1 MIDVLQDF
9 LSSINFFD
17 IIVLIILI
25 YNVLQCFYK
34 GFSLSL
40 ISFSKWILSTIVTII
55 LVPKLQP
62 IVSEYIQSEF
72 INNVG
77 LGITI
82 FIFTLFITIIIGKT
96 LSKAVTWTGVGSI
109 DKVFGFLF
117 GFFKGYIVCV
127 CLFSILNWFYPYQN
141 WGISAEDAISFN
153 FISKGSDVLINEFP
167 SNEDFIDT
175 KEKIEKFESDKL
187 REECG
192 IFGISN
198 HADASALVALG
209 LHALQHRGQEGCGIV
224 SFDGKNYHS
233 EKRQG
238 LIGDHFTDLE
248 TLKKLPGSFAI
259 GHNRY
264 STTGETSLRNIQPFF
279 ADLHMGGLSI
289 AHNGNL
295 TNAIVLRENLV
306 KNGAIFRTTS
316 DTETIVQLIARSK
329 REKFI
334 DKLID
339 TLFQIQ
345 GGYSLVLMTNKKL
358 VGVRDPF
365 GIRPLVVGKIKNS
378 YIFASETCA
387 LDIVGA
393 SFVREVKNGE
403 IVIVEDNQL
412 KSIKPFPQQKARPCV
427 FEYIYFARPD
437 SLINNK
443 CAYEYRK
450 NLGTELAKEAD
461 LKADLVV
468 PVPDSGVPAALG
480 YAKHSKKNFELGLIR
495 NHYVGRTFIEP
506 TQNIRSLGVKLKLNS
521 TKTIVKGKSIILIDD
536 SLVRGTTCHKIVKM
550 LYESGAKEVH
560 VRIACPEII
569 YPDFYGVDMP
579 TKEELLAFKKNNKE
593 MCDYLNAKSLKF
605 LSLEGLYKALINEKR
620 DAKYPQFSDHYFTG
634 DYPIKPHDNING
646 INVKQLSLLSGK
658 SNN

>member
-1 MIDVLQDF
+1 LKKF
-9 LSSINFFD
+9 
-17 IIVLIILI
+17 
-25 YNVLQCFYK
+25 
-34 GFSLSL
+34 
-40 ISFSKWILSTIVTII
+40 
-55 LVPKLQP
+55 KL
-62 IVSEYIQSEF
+62 
-72 INNVG
+72 
-77 LGITI
+77 
-82 FIFTLFITIIIGKT
+82 
-96 LSKAVTWTGVGSI
+96 
-109 DKVFGFLF
+109 
-117 GFFKGYIVCV
+117 
-127 CLFSILNWFYPYQN
+127 
-141 WGISAEDAISFN
+141 
-153 FISKGSDVLINEFP
+153 
-167 SNEDFIDT
+167 
-175 KEKIEKFESDKL
+175 DKL

-198 HADASALVALG
+198 HQDSSALVALG

-238 LIGDHFTDLE
+238 LVGDHFTNSEILN
-248 TLKKLPGSFAI
+248 KLPGNFAI

-295 TNAIVLRENLV
+295 TNALMLREALV
-306 KNGAIFRTTS
+306 KDGAIFRTTS
-316 DTETIVQLIARSK
+316 DTETIVQLIAKSK
-329 REKFI
+329 RDKFI

-339 TLFQIQ
+339 ALFQIQ

-365 GIRPLVVGKIKNS
+365 GIRPLVLGKLKNS

-393 SFVREVKNGE
+393 TFIREIENGE
-403 IVIVEDNQL
+403 IVVIENEKI
-412 KSIKPFPQQKARPCV
+412 KSVKPFPKQKPRPCV

-450 NLGTELAKEAD
+450 QLGSELAKETDLDAD
-461 LKADLVV
+461 LIV
-468 PVPDSGVPAALG
+468 PVPDSGVPSALG
-480 YAKHSKKNFELGLIR
+480 YAERSKKKFELGLIR

-506 TQNIRSLGVKLKLNS
+506 TQSIRSLGVKLKLS
-521 TKTIVKGKSIILIDD
+521 PSKTVVKNKSIILIDD

-560 VRIACPEII
+560 VRIACPEIK

-579 TKEELLAFKKNNKE
+579 TKEELLAYRKNNQE
-593 MCDYLNAKSLKF
+593 MCEYINAKTLKF
-605 LSLEGLYKALINEKR
+605 LSLDGLYKALTGNSR
-620 DAKYPQFSDHYFTG
+620 NSNYPQFSDHYFTG
-634 DYPIKPHDNING
+634 DYPIKPSDNLNG
-646 INVKQLSLLSGK
+646 FKVKQLSLLSGK
-658 SNN
+658 SNT

>member
-1 MIDVLQDF
+1 VRIL
-9 LSSINFFD
+9 
-17 IIVLIILI
+17 LILR
-25 YNVLQCFYK
+25 K
-34 GFSLSL
+34 
-40 ISFSKWILSTIVTII
+40 
-55 LVPKLQP
+55 KL
-62 IVSEYIQSEF
+62 
-72 INNVG
+72 
-77 LGITI
+77 
-82 FIFTLFITIIIGKT
+82 K
-96 LSKAVTWTGVGSI
+96 K
-109 DKVFGFLF
+109 
-117 GFFKGYIVCV
+117 FK
-127 CLFSILNWFYPYQN
+127 
-141 WGISAEDAISFN
+141 
-153 FISKGSDVLINEFP
+153 K
-167 SNEDFIDT
+167 
-175 KEKIEKFESDKL
+175 DKL

-198 HADASALVALG
+198 HEDSSALVALG

-238 LIGDHFTDLE
+238 LVGDHFTDIE
-248 TLKKLPGSFAI
+248 TLKKLPGNFAI

-279 ADLHMGGLSI
+279 ADLHTGGLSV

-295 TNAIVLRENLV
+295 TNALLLRESLV
-306 KNGAIFRTTS
+306 RDGAIFRTTS
-316 DTETIVQLIARSK
+316 DTETIVQLIAKSK

-334 DKLID
+334 EKLID

-365 GIRPLVVGKIKNS
+365 GIRPLVIGKLNNS

-393 SFVREVKNGE
+393 TFIREVENGE
-403 IVIVEDNQL
+403 IVVVENKKL
-412 KSIKPFPQQKARPCV
+412 SSLKPFPKQKQRPCV

-437 SLINNK
+437 SYINGK

-450 NLGTELAKEAD
+450 NLGIELAKETD
-461 LKADLVV
+461 LDADLVV
-468 PVPDSGVPAALG
+468 PVPDSGVPSALG
-480 YAKHSKKNFELGLIR
+480 YSEKSKKKFELGLIR

-506 TQNIRSLGVKLKLNS
+506 TQNIRSLGVKLKLS
-521 TKTIVKGKSIILIDD
+521 ATRTIVKNKRIILIDD
-536 SLVRGTTCHKIVKM
+536 SLVRGTTCHKIIKM

-560 VRIACPEII
+560 VRIACPEIK

-579 TKEELLAFKKNNKE
+579 SKKELLANEKNNKE
-593 MCDYLNAKSLKF
+593 ICQYINAKTLKF
-605 LSLEGLYKALINEKR
+605 LSLDGLYNALIGEKR
-620 DAKYPQFSDHYFTG
+620 NNNHPQFSDHYFTG
-634 DYPIKPHDNING
+634 DYPIKPYDNLQG
-646 INVKQLSLLSGK
+646 LKVKQLSLLSGK